1 MNEGVEILT
10 MPQLVKH
17 IIDHWKEEQIKALA
31 AETEQREKLTVEIQE
46 EQNLIA
52 KLKKARLIATQ
63 MEADFLEIEARI
75 EGEKRAMIETSSTR
89 EQDVLSGKVTLSE
102 FTKRGLSEK
111 KIYEKAVEQT
121 MIELE
126 QGLKAARSKR
136 LSILELEKE
145 LLETQTKIR
154 YLIIEPGRALQ
165 RSLKNLAEFAEREIG
180 LFLEEVHT
188 SKAALEEV
196 KSKILLTE
204 GKSLGPGHSWSRLT
218 VEQAYALQ
226 FDPIIPLECIAA
238 LKSKLESFKNS
249 ETVNVTYF
257 LRTKT
262 IDVSSIS
269 IGGKK

>member
-17 IIDHWKEEQIKALA
+17 IIDHWKEEQIKALKEEESQKEKLA
-31 AETEQREKLTVEIQE
+31 MEAQREQTLEK
-46 EQNLIA
+46 
-52 KLKKARLIATQ
+52 KLKESRSIAER
-63 MEADFLEIEARI
+63 MEQEYLQLEARI

-126 QGLKAARSKR
+126 QGLKAARVKR
-136 LSILELEKE
+136 LEILNLEKE
-145 LLETQTKIR
+145 LLETQTRIR

-165 RSLKNLAEFAEREIG
+165 RSLKDLAQFAEREIG

-204 GKSLGPGHSWSRLT
+204 GKSLGPGYSWSRLAI
-218 VEQAYALQ
+218 EQAKRLQ
-226 FDPIIPLECIAA
+226 FSPIIPLECIAA
-238 LKSKLESFKNS
+238 LKSKLESFKDS

-262 IDVSSIS
+262 IDVTSTPWR
-269 IGGKK
+269 